1 MMHSGWRG
9 DDKAEDARIAAYSCI
24 RRHMKRR
31 QLAYHEGVG
40 PSGAA
45 SVRETT
51 MTPDFNLLITLDA
64 CWKRQVAGAA
74 RRLA

>member
-1 MMHSGWRG
+1 
-9 DDKAEDARIAAYSCI
+9 
-24 RRHMKRR
+24 MKRW

-45 SVRETT
+45 CEETT

-64 CWKRQVAGAA
+64 LLERAVWRAPPDG
-74 RRLA
+74 